1 MEFPLEIWS
10 IMGSDNYQAYLLLMQ
25 LNKTF
30 NKCIKELESSYVTYH
45 VVKPSK
51 SLNYLPLHLKMQV
64 EDKEIIVKII
74 KYDCEKILIKCN
86 DNNYFIKLKNIDDIL
101 VIEKLYFN
109 NIMLII
115 KIDDTLKYMICDN
128 ILIKIPF
135 AIKYSNNY
143 GVYSNIKMLYE
154 ECDDHYHDTIDYLSN
169 LIRDQTSVDI
179 NLCKI
184 ALHFANYDVVEAI
197 MKVQV
202 VSVL

>member
-1 MEFPLEIWS
+1 
-10 IMGSDNYQAYLLLMQ
+10 
-25 LNKTF
+25 
-30 NKCIKELESSYVTYH
+30 
-45 VVKPSK
+45 
-51 SLNYLPLHLKMQV
+51 
-64 EDKEIIVKII
+64 
-74 KYDCEKILIKCN
+74 
-86 DNNYFIKLKNIDDIL
+86 
-101 VIEKLYFN
+101 
-109 NIMLII
+109 
-115 KIDDTLKYMICDN
+115 MICDN